1 MGGVS
6 PRVLGVRFA
15 RSFRLVRD
23 PELGVVP
30 RNTCDE
36 CIKFLEENVV
46 KAIRDNDEESLRLL
60 YEFFLGVNDAIMGD
74 YDDAVGNMDLEVYL
88 RVMMGDQL
96 YEELMD
102 RLSQYARRKGV
113 G

>member
-1 MGGVS
+1 MGGVG

-36 CIKFLEENVV
+36 CVRFLEEHVV
-46 KAIRDNDEESLRLL
+46 RAIRDNDEGSLARL

-74 YDDAVGNMDLEVYL
+74 YDDAVGNLDLEVYL

-96 YEELMD
+96 YEELID
-102 RLSQYARRKGV
+102 RLSKYARRRV
-113 G
+113 DQ

>member
-1 MGGVS
+1 MGQAS

-15 RSFRLVRD
+15 RSFRLVGD

-36 CIKFLEENVV
+36 RVRFLEEYVV
-46 KAIRDNDEESLRLL
+46 RAIRDGDEESLARL

-74 YDDAVGNMDLEVYL
+74 YDDAVGNLDLEVYL

-96 YEELMD
+96 YEELVD
-102 RLSQYARRKGV
+102 GLSRM
-113 G
+113 

>member
-1 MGGVS
+1 M
-6 PRVLGVRFA
+6 
-15 RSFRLVRD
+15 
-23 PELGVVP
+23 VP

-36 CIKFLEENVV
+36 CVRFLEEHVV
-46 KAIRDNDEESLRLL
+46 KAIRDNDEESLAKL

-74 YDDAVGNMDLEVYL
+74 YEDSVGNLDLEVYL

-102 RLSQYARRKGV
+102 RLSKYARRVGV
-113 G
+113 K